1 MFFNGK
7 WGTVCDDRWG
17 RGSSTVVCRQLGLGN
32 TGTFKYFD
40 AGPTSFPILL
50 DEVNCNGNEA
60 NILACSHLR
69 VGDHNCN
76 HGEDVGVTC
85 FGLHS

>member
-32 TGTFKYFD
+32 TGTFNHFG
-40 AGPTSFPILL
+40 AGPMTFPILL
-50 DEVNCNGNEA
+50 DDVIISVMEMKL
-60 NILACSHLR
+60 ISSH
-69 VGDHNCN
+69 VH
-76 HGEDVGVTC
+76 T
-85 FGLHS
+85 